1 VGREY
6 RVPTVTATG
15 LATVVIADGD
25 EVEVDGTT
33 GLVTVLRRAGGG
45 R

>member
-1 VGREY
+1 
-6 RVPTVTATG
+6 
-15 LATVVIADGD
+15 VVIADGD

-33 GLVTVLRRAGGG
+33 GRVTVLRRAGGG